1 VYALL
6 REERDMVQ
14 TLLKT
19 NNYSGKYVA
28 LESFQS
34 HTVIASAN
42 LKGLG
47 LTFDRTE
54 KLKRERLKRCQMS
67 SPDPMVLR

>member
-1 VYALL
+1 
-6 REERDMVQ
+6 MVQ

-34 HTVIASAN
+34 HTVIASGTNPKEVHEEAVR
-42 LKGLG
+42 KGC
-47 LTFDRTE
+47 E
-54 KLKRERLKRCQMS
+54 NPVIS
-67 SPDPMVLR
+67 YVPMEGMVQIY